1 MDLPRLLHVAQP
13 VDAGVA
19 RCVAQW
25 AAAQRAA
32 GVDVHVACPPG
43 GRLGRDLALAGVPVH
58 RWDATRSPGPSVPS
72 ETRALARVV
81 RDVDPGLVHLHSAKA
96 GLAGRLALR
105 GRVPTAFSPH
115 AWSFDAVTGPL
126 RAASVAWERW
136 AARWTHLLVC
146 VSDAE
151 RVRGRDAGV
160 EAARTAVVA
169 NGVDLRALAPATAGD
184 RTAARARLGL
194 ADGPLAVC
202 VGRLARQKGQD
213 VLVEAF
219 DEVRR
224 ELPDAALVL
233 VGDGPDRDAL
243 TGRGA
248 VCVGDRTDVA
258 DWLAAA
264 DVVAVPSRWEG
275 MALVPLE
282 AMARARSVVAS
293 DVTGVR
299 ESVPDGAG
307 AVVAPDDAGALAQA
321 LLPRLRTSH
330 DHEGAVGRRHV
341 EEHHDLDV
349 TVARLTAAYREA
361 LAWRS

>member
-1 MDLPRLLHVAQP
+1 MGLPRVLHVAQP

-25 AAAQRAA
+25 AAAQRRD

-43 GRLGRDLALAGVPVH
+43 GHLTDDLTAAGVPVH
-58 RWDATRSPGPSVPS
+58 RWDATRSPGPSVPA
-72 ETRALARVV
+72 ETRALARIVAE
-81 RDVDPGLVHLHSAKA
+81 VDPGLVHLHSAKA
-96 GLAGRLALR
+96 GLAGRLAIR
-105 GRVPTAFSPH
+105 GRRPTAFSPH
-115 AWSFDAVTGPL
+115 AWSFDAVTGPV
-126 RAASVAWERW
+126 RAASLAWER
-136 AARWTHLLVC
+136 AATRWTSLLVC

-151 RVRGRDAGV
+151 RMRGRDARV
-160 EAARTAVVA
+160 RARRTAVVP
-169 NGVDLRALAPATAGD
+169 NGVDLQALSPAGAPD
-184 RTAARARLGL
+184 RARARAALGL
-194 ADGPLAVC
+194 PDGPLAVC

-219 DEVRR
+219 AVVRR

-233 VGDGPDRDAL
+233 VGDGPDRASL

-248 VCVGDRTDVA
+248 VLVGDRDDVA

-264 DVVAVPSRWEG
+264 DVVVVPSRWEG

-299 ESVPDGAG
+299 ESVPRGAG
-307 AVVAPDDAGALAQA
+307 AIVAPDDPRALATA
-321 LLPRLRTSH
+321 LTSRLRDGA
-330 DHEGAVGRRHV
+330 DHEGLVGRAHV
-341 EEHHDLDV
+341 ERHHDLTV
-349 TVARLTAAYREA
+349 TVGRLAEAYREA
-361 LAWRS
+361 LA